1 MDSLRRSLILGIVC
15 AASALC
21 VAQDA
26 APDAA
31 QDAARLQVSGPLQ
44 AGARATLQAPGS
56 GSTTL
61 YLFGPG
67 GATKR
72 GVQRGSIAL
81 SGDELKV
88 AGLYTA
94 IVDGSSASF
103 FVTAARVEN
112 ISFIARPSRVPAA
125 ASGAVLGSA
134 FLFDRFQ
141 NLVLT
146 PSPVTFRLAV
156 DETSGE
162 ERTVTST
169 DGVAWV
175 QLNSGRRGGPAQF
188 TASSGEVRA
197 RRVVQQVAADPCG
210 IRMNAS
216 RAPDGNILVET
227 APIKDCSGNAVPD
240 GTIVTFTSTDAAG
253 RSTVDARIKRGFARA
268 ELPHSPSATLS
279 VAAGV
284 VMGNEIR
291 WGGGR

>member
-1 MDSLRRSLILGIVC
+1 MDSLRRSLILTVFC
-15 AASALC
+15 AASAFG
-21 VAQDA
+21 
-26 APDAA
+26 AA
-31 QDAARLQVSGPLQ
+31 QLQLSGPVQ
-44 AGARATLQAPGS
+44 AGTGSVLQAPGS

-67 GATKR
+67 GASKR
-72 GVQRGSIAL
+72 AVQRGAINL

-88 AGLYTA
+88 AGRYVA
-94 IVDGSSASF
+94 IVDGSSASL
-103 FVTAARVEN
+103 FVTAAPVAN
-112 ISFIARPSRVPAA
+112 LSFIAHPSRVPAA
-125 ASGAVLGSA
+125 ASGAVVGSA

-146 PSPVTFRLAV
+146 SAPVNFRLAV
-156 DETSGE
+156 DESGAE
-162 ERTVTST
+162 ERKVIAK

-175 QLNSGRRGGPAQF
+175 QLNAGRRSGPAQF
-188 TASSGEVRA
+188 TASLAEVST

-227 APIKDCSGNAVPD
+227 APIKDCPGNAVPD

-268 ELPHSPSATLS
+268 ELPGSSSAILS

-291 WGGGR
+291 WRGGQ

>member
-1 MDSLRRSLILGIVC
+1 MNSLRLSIILGVFC
-15 AASALC
+15 AASA
-21 VAQDA
+21 VGFAQ
-26 APDAA
+26 
-31 QDAARLQVSGPLQ
+31 LQVSGTVQ
-44 AGARATLQAPGS
+44 AGTGATLQAPGS

-61 YLFGPG
+61 YLFAPG
-67 GATKR
+67 GASKR
-72 GVQRGSIAL
+72 VVQRGTVAL

-88 AGLYTA
+88 AGRYIV

-103 FVTAARVEN
+103 FVTAARLEN

-125 ASGAVLGSA
+125 ANGAVLGSA

-141 NLVLT
+141 NLVFT
-146 PSPVTFRLAV
+146 PAPVTFRLGLE
-156 DETSGE
+156 ETAGE
-162 ERTVTST
+162 ERTVTAK

-175 QLNSGRRGGPAQF
+175 RFNSGHRSGPAQF

-197 RRVVQQVAADPCG
+197 RRVVQQVAADPCS

-216 RAPDGNILVET
+216 RASDGNILVET

-268 ELPHSPSATLS
+268 ELPRSSSATLS

-291 WGGGR
+291 WGGGQ